1 MFTLMSYFNP
11 EKLYIKYS
19 DSSELDILSR
29 KYTLTHSDF
38 TGELFLTIGKVYDY
52 KKLKQFSVRFMRD
65 EVLAEWLINNRHYE
79 LHIYVHISGGFI
91 CGGAGF
97 RDKII
102 RSHLP
107 LVFDIFRFVEREKL
121 NNDSSLRGAEFVVH
135 FESRRKK
142 YHKIERTGMFNQT

>member
-1 MFTLMSYFNP
+1 MSHFKP
-11 EKLYIKYS
+11 EKLHIEYLE
-19 DSSELDILSR
+19 SEDIDILAR

-38 TGELFLTIGKVYDY
+38 TGDLFLTIGKEYDY
-52 KKLKQFSVRFMRD
+52 KKIKQFYIRFMRD
-65 EVLAEWLINNRHYE
+65 EVLAEWQKKDEQYE

-107 LVFDIFRFVEREKL
+107 LVLSLMRYAERELIEKNPVL
-121 NNDSSLRGAEFVVH
+121 EEAPFIVH
-135 FESRRKK
+135 FNSKRKK
-142 YHKIERTGMFNQT
+142 YDRIEKMGKIGKTS